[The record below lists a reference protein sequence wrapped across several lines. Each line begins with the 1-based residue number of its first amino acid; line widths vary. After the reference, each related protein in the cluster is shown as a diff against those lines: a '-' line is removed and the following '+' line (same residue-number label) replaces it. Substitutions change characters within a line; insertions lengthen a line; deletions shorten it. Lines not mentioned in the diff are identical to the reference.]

1 MHWPALFIAGLLE
14 IVWVIAMKQSNGFSR
29 IIPSVVTFCAA
40 GTSFWLLAYAMKAL
54 PLGTSYAIW
63 TGVGIIS
70 AFIAGVTLFGEQA
83 SLLRVG
89 SVGLIIIGMIGLRL
103 AAE

>member
-1 MHWPALFIAGLLE
+1 MHWPALFVAGFLE
-14 IVWVIAMKQSNGFSR
+14 IVWVVAMKQSAGFTR
-29 IIPSVVTFCAA
+29 VIPSIITACAA
-40 GTSFWLLAYAMKAL
+40 GASFWLLAYAMKGL

-63 TGVGIIS
+63 TGIGIVG
-70 AFIAGVTLFGEQA
+70 AFVAGLVLFGEQA
-83 SLLRVG
+83 SMLRIG

>member
-1 MHWPALFIAGLLE
+1 MHWPALVVAGLLE
-14 IVWVIAMKQSNGFSR
+14 IVWVIAMKQSHGFTR
-29 IIPSVVTFCAA
+29 IIPSIITAVAA
-40 GTSFWLLAYAMKAL
+40 GTSFWLLAYAMKGL

-63 TGVGIIS
+63 TGIGIVG
-70 AFIAGVTLFGEQA
+70 AFVAGVIMFGEQA